1 MSVNLS
7 KKPSKS
13 FMGGLYRITQDGYIL
28 CATRRSSTLE
38 GSALRPSLEYGQ
50 LVYRITIAKKR
61 TTTIR
66 AHLVVR
72 EAWGSNMPMPED
84 FGAYLRGIDAYNTW
98 LKESYR
104 EKMKHKDRAP
114 SRGICP
120 YCKERPIKVTSLAK
134 TCGDPKCRNAH
145 KRAVERLRAKKVAAV
160 RHIKSN
166 DPVMISDMPC
176 PWATPG
182 KLGSGPEGVSWYSA
196 QADPMTRG
204 IWVTGNLE
212 TVRARECAA

>member
-1 MSVNLS
+1 
-7 KKPSKS
+7 
-13 FMGGLYRITQDGYIL
+13 
-28 CATRRSSTLE
+28 
-38 GSALRPSLEYGQ
+38 
-50 LVYRITIAKKR
+50 
-61 TTTIR
+61 
-66 AHLVVR
+66 
-72 EAWGSNMPMPED
+72 MPED

-104 EKMKHKDRAP
+104 EKVKHKDRAP
-114 SRGICP
+114 GRGTCP

-160 RHIKSN
+160 RHIKTS
-166 DPVMISDMPC
+166 DPVVISDMPC

-196 QADPMTRG
+196 QADPMTLG
-204 IWVTGNLE
+204 IWMSGNLE
-212 TVRARECAA
+212 TVRARSVAA